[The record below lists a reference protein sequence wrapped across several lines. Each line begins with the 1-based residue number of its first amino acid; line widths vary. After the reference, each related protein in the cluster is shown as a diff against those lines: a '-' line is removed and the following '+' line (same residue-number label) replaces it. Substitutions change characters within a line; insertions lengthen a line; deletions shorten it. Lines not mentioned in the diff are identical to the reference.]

1 MRQNT
6 SHLEVYMFYVEVF
19 FFYSESVYT
28 HHGRHNPADV
38 DGVVSLQVVH
48 FSVLVVLGADLEQ
61 IQAGLQNIRLI
72 LHREEKENRDLI
84 I

>member
-6 SHLEVYMFYVEVF
+6 SYLEVYMFYVEG
-19 FFYSESVYT
+19 SVYT

-38 DGVVSLQVVH
+38 DGVASLQVVH
-48 FSVLVVLGADLEQ
+48 FSVLLVLGADLEQ